1 MYPDRELNRL
11 AVHKAWLQRDI
22 ALRRSQCVVAATHA
36 SRPLAWIDRMLALWR
51 QLPPVAHFAAG
62 PIGFFAARKIFPR
75 LKIIGPLLRWGP
87 LLFSAV
93 RGFMNARAHAKAAAA
108 AGVNGQA

>member
-1 MYPDRELNRL
+1 MYPDRELKRL
-11 AVHKAWLQRDI
+11 AAHRVWLQRDI
-22 ALRRSQCVVAATHA
+22 TRRRAQCVVAASHA
-36 SRPLAWIDRMLALWR
+36 VRPLAWIDRVIALWR

-62 PIGFFAARKIFPR
+62 PIGFFAARKVFPR

-93 RGFMNARAHAKAAAA
+93 RGFMAARAHAQAAHAA
-108 AGVNGQA
+108 NGQS